1 MTAIGPFEIRH
12 LAGVSEQKAAMSA
25 RQPPQRPD
33 LAAELVRRAD
43 IDQQA
48 RGFVIRGDEPTEAE
62 VEHLHRVDEDNTAW
76 LEAVVNEHG
85 WPGFCLVG
93 EKGANAA
100 WLLAQHADQR
110 PELQRR
116 WLPLLR
122 AAVEAGDADPSVLAY
137 LDDRVALADRRPQ
150 RHGTQRIGLDRDKVH
165 LAPLEDP
172 QRVNEY
178 RQAVGLNP
186 LTDDEINK
194 AWSAYPTWSIKDH

>member
-1 MTAIGPFEIRH
+1 
-12 LAGVSEQKAAMSA
+12 MSA

-33 LAAELVRRAD
+33 LAAELVRRAE

-48 RGFVIRGDEPTEAE
+48 RGFVFRCDEPTGAEAE
-62 VEHLHRVDEDNTAW
+62 HLRRVDEDNTAW
-76 LEAVVNEHG
+76 LEAVVNAHG
-85 WPGFCLVG
+85 WPGVCLVG

-116 WLPLLR
+116 WLPMLR
-122 AAVEAGDADPSVLAY
+122 AAVEAGDAEPSLLAY

-150 RHGTQRIGLDRDKVH
+150 QHGTQRIGPNRDEVQ

-186 LTDDEINK
+186 LTDDEIAA
-194 AWSAYPTWSIKDH
+194 AWPNYP